1 MCIQYEFIS
10 IFLGSLEQSFMP
22 SRSSVH
28 SFITVWDITVSLFLH
43 YRQPFNVFLNY
54 MFILE

>member
-22 SRSSVH
+22 SRSSAH
-28 SFITVWDITVSLFLH
+28 SFITVWDITLFLH